1 MESLIGVVPDGWAEA
16 RLGDI
21 CEILAGPSGARLTLE
36 PRTPSNIPVIT
47 PRDLRNNRI
56 AEDGMAAVT
65 PGLADELSRYRLS
78 SGDVVC
84 SRTGDLGRQGLA
96 SERQEGWLVGT
107 GCLRLR
113 VRRQISAHYLTYY
126 FGHPTVRDWI
136 TRNATGSAIPSLNT
150 KTLGSMPV
158 VFPPM
163 AMQSLVTEVL
173 GALDEKV
180 AVHDQISRTTAKLR
194 DALLPLLLG
203 DSVKARLGP
212 LGESTRAQC

>member
-1 MESLIGVVPDGWAEA
+1 MESLIGAIPDGWAEA
-16 RLGDI
+16 RLGDV
-21 CEILAGPSGARLTLE
+21 CDILAGPSGARLILE

-56 AEDGMAAVT
+56 AEDGSAAV
-65 PGLADELSRYRLS
+65 PPRLADQLSRYRLS

-96 SERQEGWLVGT
+96 SKRQEGWLVGT

-113 VRRQISAHYLTYY
+113 VRRRISAHYLTYY
-126 FGHPTVRDWI
+126 FSHPTVRDWI

-158 VFPPM
+158 VLPPV
-163 AMQSLVTEVL
+163 AVQSVVAEVL
-173 GALDEKV
+173 GALDEKI
-180 AVHDQISRTTAKLR
+180 AVHDQISRNTAELR
-194 DALLPLLLG
+194 DALLPLLLAN
-203 DSVKARLGP
+203 SVK
-212 LGESTRAQC
+212 TRSI